1 MKVYL
6 AGGFRSGWQDA
17 VIRLA
22 SHHAFLDPRMHGL
35 TEERDYTKWDL
46 DAIKDSALVFAYLE
60 KDNPSGAGLALE
72 IGYAYALGKVIIF
85 VEEPGHPHSRYFG
98 MARQCAY
105 RLYNDLDEGANF
117 LSSYSYEGTDFG
129 LDNLADEIDFLAD
142 LF

>member
-1 MKVYL
+1 MKIYL

-46 DAIKDSALVFAYLE
+46 DAIRESDLVFAYLE

-72 IGYAYALGKVIIF
+72 IGYAHALGKVIVF
-85 VEEPGHPHSRYFG
+85 VEEPGHPHTRYFG
-98 MARQCAY
+98 MARQCAD
-105 RLYNDLDEGANF
+105 RFCADLSEGVNF
-117 LSSYSYEGTDFG
+117 LRDF
-129 LDNLADEIDFLAD
+129 
-142 LF
+142 